1 MNGLKKSEKAG
12 SQWHKL
18 LFKLIAAIVPVFSF
32 LKK

>member
-12 SQWHKL
+12 NRKHKL
-18 LFKLIAAIVPVFSF
+18 LFKLIAAIVPVFIF